1 MVPVLA
7 PIGSVSNSKSALT
20 GQDVKRNDTQD
31 FHRLL
36 HSISLPFQV
45 WPKIIVFFFFQFS
58 FSPCDLTIFFMSC
71 FILQAI
77 VGDKTIA
84 FLLMDQEMYT
94 GMSSL
99 TDASPTIERGI
110 TLHKVCCLP
119 NYRESSITIKL
130 GN

>member
-20 GQDVKRNDTQD
+20 GQDVKRNDTQ
-31 FHRLL
+31 RL
-36 HSISLPFQV
+36 SQASSQYISSMPSLAQNHC
-45 WPKIIVFFFFQFS
+45 FFFFQFS

>member
-1 MVPVLA
+1 
-7 PIGSVSNSKSALT
+7 
-20 GQDVKRNDTQD
+20 
-31 FHRLL
+31 
-36 HSISLPFQV
+36 
-45 WPKIIVFFFFQFS
+45 
-58 FSPCDLTIFFMSC
+58 MSC

-77 VGDKTIA
+77 VGDKTMA

-110 TLHKVCCLP
+110 ALHKVCCLP